1 MVPSG
6 TILCATSAERDLV
19 YKDIILGIKLNGPN
33 LFSRIEFYFTCY
45 TIYTQFEAHF

>member
-19 YKDIILGIKLNGPN
+19 MNGRFIIDSCGTLMVGNQWAGTEMFGI
-33 LFSRIEFYFTCY
+33 
-45 TIYTQFEAHF
+45 